1 MISYVLVRFVFR
13 LGGIFMFAKDL
24 IYKTGTGMSP
34 VLLAFLVIVFIVE
47 SIYAAYRTLKFYN
60 EYIKNKRKNK

>member
-1 MISYVLVRFVFR
+1 M
-13 LGGIFMFAKDL
+13 

-34 VLLAFLVIVFIVE
+34 VLLALVVIVFVVE

-60 EYIKNKRKNK
+60 EYLKNKRKTK

>member
-1 MISYVLVRFVFR
+1 
-13 LGGIFMFAKDL
+13 MFAKDL

-60 EYIKNKRKNK
+60 EYLKNKHKNK